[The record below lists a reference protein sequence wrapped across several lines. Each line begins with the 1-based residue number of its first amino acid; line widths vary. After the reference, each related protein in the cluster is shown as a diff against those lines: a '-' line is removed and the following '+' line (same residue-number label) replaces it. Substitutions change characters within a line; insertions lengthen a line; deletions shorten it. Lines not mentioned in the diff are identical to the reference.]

1 MKIGISTAS
10 LSRFETETAL
20 SFINEVGAEAC
31 EIYLKT
37 FYEYRPEFAK
47 KYCGRSGGVKVEF
60 VRVQSC
66 NFEPQL
72 FAERRRERGDGFYWL
87 DQIMRSAQLFG
98 ASDYVFRGILPENC
112 AEGDFDFLAERLNE
126 ISEFCTGY
134 GVRLCLENSIG
145 GVCGSPYVFS
155 ELKRRLPSLSGVLN
169 MERARKSGF
178 PYTMYL
184 KDMAGS
190 ISAVRLCDSTAE
202 WKTCLPGEGVCDFG
216 RIFSKLRDC
225 GFDGSVLIGADAY
238 AEVENLKKSVEF
250 LRETADKIK

>member
-10 LSRFETETAL
+10 LRRFKTETAL
-20 SFINEVGAEAC
+20 NYVKEIGAEIC
-31 EIYLKT
+31 EVYLKT

-47 KYCGRSGGVKVEF
+47 KYKERLGGVKVGG

-98 ASDYVFRGILPENC
+98 ASEYVFRGIFPENC
-112 AEGDFDFLAERLNE
+112 AEGDFDFPAERLNE
-126 ISEFCTGY
+126 ISEFCAGY

-145 GVCGSPYVFS
+145 GLYDSPYCFS
-155 ELKRRLPSLSGVLN
+155 ELKRRLPSLSGVLD
-169 MERARKSGF
+169 MEQARKSGY

-190 ISAVRLCDSTAE
+190 ISAVRLCDITADGR
-202 WKTCLPGEGVCDFG
+202 TCLAGEGVCDFK
-216 RIFSKLRDC
+216 RIFAELRDC